1 MPFIYT
7 PSIYGFAG
15 ALIFLILALTSYNS
29 ADREWMDVATY
40 GLLGAAFL
48 LKHIPKLIVFSM
60 LNFVALGLLAVGL
73 VLFLIQH
80 GSEISG

>member
-15 ALIFLILALTSYNS
+15 ALIFLILALTTLQ
-29 ADREWMDVATY
+29 ADDREWLDVATW

-48 LKHIPKLIVFSM
+48 LKHLPKFLVLRM
-60 LNFVALGLLAVGL
+60 LNMVALALLALGLA
-73 VLFLIQH
+73 LFLYQYLP
-80 GSEISG
+80 EITG

>member
-15 ALIFLILALTSYNS
+15 ALIFLVLALVSVN
-29 ADREWMDVATY
+29 AEEWLNTAMW

-48 LKHIPKLIVFSM
+48 LKHLPKFLVLSM
-60 LNFVALGLLAVGL
+60 LNLVALALLAVGL
-73 VLFLIQH
+73 VLFLIEH
-80 GSEISG
+80 LPEIS

>member
-15 ALIFLILALTSYNS
+15 ALIFLVLALVSVN
-29 ADREWMDVATY
+29 AEEWLNTAMW

-48 LKHIPKLIVFSM
+48 LKYLPKFLVLKM
-60 LNFVALGLLAVGL
+60 LNLVALALLTVGM
-73 VLFLIQH
+73 VLFLVEH
-80 GSEISG
+80 LPEIS

>member
-15 ALIFLILALTSYNS
+15 ALIFLVLALVSLN
-29 ADREWMDVATY
+29 ADEVEWLNVAMW

-48 LKHIPKLIVFSM
+48 LKHLPKFLVLRM
-60 LNFVALGLLAVGL
+60 LNLVALAMLATGM
-73 VLFLIQH
+73 VLFLIEH
-80 GSEISG
+80 LPDIT

>member
-15 ALIFLILALTSYNS
+15 ALIFLILALVSLN
-29 ADREWMDVATY
+29 ADEGLLITAMW

-48 LKHIPKLIVFSM
+48 LKHLPKFLVLSM
-60 LNFVALGLLAVGL
+60 LNLVALALLAVGM
-73 VLFLIQH
+73 VLFLIEH
-80 GSEISG
+80 LPEIG

>member
-15 ALIFLILALTSYNS
+15 ALIFLVLALVSVN
-29 ADREWMDVATY
+29 AEEWLNTAMW

-48 LKHIPKLIVFSM
+48 LKHLPKFLVLRM
-60 LNFVALGLLAVGL
+60 LNLVALALLAVGL
-73 VLFLIQH
+73 VLFLVEH
-80 GSEISG
+80 LPEIS

>member
-15 ALIFLILALTSYNS
+15 ALIFLVLALVSVN
-29 ADREWMDVATY
+29 AEEWLNTAMW

-48 LKHIPKLIVFSM
+48 LKHLPKFLVLRM
-60 LNFVALGLLAVGL
+60 LNLVALALLAVGM
-73 VLFLIQH
+73 VLFLVEH
-80 GSEISG
+80 LPEIS

>member
-15 ALIFLILALTSYNS
+15 ALIFLILALVSLN
-29 ADREWMDVATY
+29 ADEGLLITAMW

-48 LKHIPKLIVFSM
+48 LKHLPKFLVLSM
-60 LNFVALGLLAVGL
+60 LNLVALALLAVGL
-73 VLFLIQH
+73 VLFLIEH
-80 GSEISG
+80 LPEIG